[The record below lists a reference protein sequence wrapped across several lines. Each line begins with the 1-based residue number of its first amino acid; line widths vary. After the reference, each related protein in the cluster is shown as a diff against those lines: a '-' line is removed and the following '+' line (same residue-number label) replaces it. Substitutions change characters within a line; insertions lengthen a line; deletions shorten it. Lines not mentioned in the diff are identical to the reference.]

1 MAKKTLA
8 INSVLPGISPSQ
20 FFASQGQFLG
30 SIAVDPDYPL
40 TQSGIR
46 TSGVLV
52 PTRYEK
58 FSGANVNAPVI
69 SIITTPK
76 TSLVYV
82 VLNNGRLISYSS
94 SLGSET
100 LIGTVAG
107 GNAEGAFYYNN
118 YIYITGTGASANDV
132 SRYGPLNGVAALT
145 DGVWTGATLGSQT
158 ALTNT
163 TYPTIRGVRIP
174 NHWGFVH
181 VDGAAYFVDFLNGQ
195 GYVHKIKTTRSAVE
209 GDTNAGSTYA
219 ALTLPL
225 GPSFFP
231 TTLSNYST
239 DIAVITM
246 NTTDTVIDQG
256 KSSIFL
262 WDAFNQAET
271 AYREID
277 LPDPMAT
284 AIKDYNG
291 APVIWTGNA
300 VSGVRMSQYLGGQVV
315 KQIGF
320 MEEGITPFPGA
331 VTTEGN
337 RLLWGAF
344 TTYLATTASV
354 FALGSK
360 DANIPM
366 GLHNVIRTTSSGSNP
381 IVTAIKFV
389 QQASNITP
397 RAIVAWAD
405 GSGYGIDKLS
415 TSATYN
421 SIWRSNNFQIG
432 KTFSIEKIRIPLGA
446 TVTTFMNIDVDV
458 FIDDGSTT
466 HGLSAISPTSHGA
479 DTRYAVYKSPELD
492 IIGRNNFYIQL
503 RWNSGTGE
511 LPVQLP
517 IQIEIEEFD
526 DEPYA

>member
-1 MAKKTLA
+1 MAKRTIA
-8 INSVLPGISPSQ
+8 IQSILPGISPSQ
-20 FFASQGQFLG
+20 FFSQPGQFLG
-30 SIAVDPDYPL
+30 SIAIDPDYPL

-58 FSGANVNAPVI
+58 FSGGNVNAPVI
-69 SIITTPK
+69 NIITTPK

-82 VLNNGRLISYSS
+82 VLNNGRLISYDS

-107 GNAEGAFYYNN
+107 SNAEGGFYYNN
-118 YIYITGTGASANDV
+118 FIYVTGTGASKNDV
-132 SRYGPLNGVAALT
+132 SRYGPLDGAAALT
-145 DGVWTGATLGSQT
+145 DGVWTGATLGAQV

-181 VDGAAYFVDFLNGQ
+181 VDGAAYFLDFLNGQ
-195 GYVHKIKTTRSAVE
+195 GYVHKIKTTRGAAE
-209 GDTNAGSTYA
+209 GDTNAGSLYA

-246 NTTDTVIDQG
+246 NTTNTTIDQG
-256 KSSIFL
+256 KSGIFL

-271 AYREID
+271 AYRQID

-300 VSGVRMSQYLGGQVV
+300 VSGVRISQYLGGQVTR
-315 KQIGF
+315 QLAF
-320 MEEGITPFPGA
+320 MEEGVTPLPGA

-344 TTYLATTASV
+344 TTYLETTASV
-354 FALGSK
+354 FSLGSK
-360 DANIPM
+360 NADLPM
-366 GLHNVIRTTSSGSNP
+366 GLHNVIRTTSTGTTP
-381 IVTAIKFV
+381 VVTAMKFV

-415 TSATYN
+415 TTATYD
-421 SIWRSNNFQIG
+421 SHWRSANFQIG
-432 KTFSIEKIRIPLGA
+432 KTFSIEKIRFPLGA
-446 TVTTFMNIDVDV
+446 TVTTNMNIDVTV
-458 FIDDGSTT
+458 YIDDGSTT
-466 HGLSAISPTSHGA
+466 FSLSAISPSAHGA
-479 DTRYAVYKSPELD
+479 STRYAVYKNPELD

-503 RWNSGTGE
+503 SWTGSAE
-511 LPVQLP
+511 IPVQFP
-517 IQIEIEEFD
+517 IEIEIEEYN